1 MSFQPPY
8 TYIEAD
14 ALASK
19 LKEQRQNTAV
29 VDVRDD
35 DFEGGHIKGAFHSPS
50 STFLDGVNTL
60 LKPLETSAR
69 IYREIRDANIEA
81 GRMPPTTQQVYV
93 LRDGFSHF
101 GNKFKKDPELVE
113 DWDEEAWQFR

>member
-29 VDVRDD
+29 VDVRGTLLSRTLTLDD

-50 STFLDGVNTL
+50 STFVDGVNTL
-60 LKPLETSAR
+60 LKPLETCTSC
-69 IYREIRDANIEA
+69 
-81 GRMPPTTQQVYV
+81 T
-93 LRDGFSHF
+93 H
-101 GNKFKKDPELVE
+101 
-113 DWDEEAWQFR
+113 

>member
-1 MSFQPPY
+1 MLRTARGVWQHGARTRHAFSTMSFQPPY

-19 LKEQRQNTAV
+19 LKEQRPSTAV
-29 VDVRDD
+29 VDVRGTLPSMTLTLDD

-60 LKPLETSAR
+60 LKPLETCMLCT
-69 IYREIRDANIEA
+69 Y
-81 GRMPPTTQQVYV
+81 
-93 LRDGFSHF
+93 
-101 GNKFKKDPELVE
+101 
-113 DWDEEAWQFR
+113 